1 MEKLSRTATI
11 LSRIVKVL
19 RGICIGCGIA
29 CAIMLLIAIFLP
41 DSQYHRFVS
50 LADENLVLGNVTF
63 HLTSAIEPTGGLR
76 LPACF
81 ILIAAA
87 IDLGLSAVGLTLLH
101 KILLPMSQKRPFD
114 SSVSANLKKLGW
126 VTLAGALVYG
136 VFSAIADTLAIGMYD
151 LNQIFTPGLVTGYT
165 VQQTSDIGLLLI
177 PALMFLLSCVFRYGE
192 ELQAQS
198 DETL

>member
-11 LSRIVKVL
+11 LNRIVKVL

-41 DSQYHRFVS
+41 DRQYHRFVS
-50 LADENLVLGNVTF
+50 LADENVTLGNVTF
-63 HLTSAIEPTGGLR
+63 HLTSVIEPTGSLR
-76 LPACF
+76 LTACC

-87 IDLGLSAVGLTLLH
+87 IDLGLSAFGLTLLH
-101 KILLPMSQKRPFD
+101 RILLPMSQKRPFD
-114 SSVSANLKKLGW
+114 SSVSVNLKKLGW
-126 VTLAGALVYG
+126 VTLIGALIYG
-136 VFSAIADTLAIGMYD
+136 VFGAIADTLAIRMYD
-151 LNQIFTPGLVTGYT
+151 LDQLFAPGLVSGYT
-165 VQQTSDIGLLLI
+165 VQETGGIGLLLI
-177 PALMFLLSCVFRYGE
+177 PALIFLLSCVFRYGE